1 MMRLV
6 AGRRARATVSVGS
19 EVGTALN
26 SALRHQLLPHVAGAL
41 GQRRHTGEILN
52 TTQLPPAA
60 GRRVRIIDA
69 DGEAFGPTRRATPT
83 QIRRDVA
90 AGAAEALEYLFV
102 NDSAALLEVGASQVI
117 LCAFAALEPS
127 ADAKRRNPKSKFC
140 NYNSFP
146 YDNAGN
152 LGCSPDGVSNS
163 NFWIA
168 WQLKARAEVGF
179 DGDPSYRYGFSVAII
194 LVLVA

>member
-26 SALRHQLLPHVAGAL
+26 SALRHQLLPHVAGPL
-41 GQRRHTGEILN
+41 GNDVVPGEILN
-52 TTQLPPAA
+52 TTQLPPAD

-90 AGAAEALEYLFV
+90 AVAAEALEYLFV
-102 NDSAALLEVGASQVI
+102 NDSAALLDVGASQVI

-127 ADAKRRNPKSKFC
+127 ADAKRRNPKGKFC
-140 NYNSFP
+140 HYNSFP
-146 YDNAGN
+146 YDM
-152 LGCSPDGVSNS
+152 PR
-163 NFWIA
+163 I
-168 WQLKARAEVGF
+168 
-179 DGDPSYRYGFSVAII
+179 
-194 LVLVA
+194 

>member
-1 MMRLV
+1 MGNDV
-6 AGRRARATVSVGS
+6 I
-19 EVGTALN
+19 
-26 SALRHQLLPHVAGAL
+26 P
-41 GQRRHTGEILN
+41 GEILN

-83 QIRRDVA
+83 QIRRVA

-102 NDSAALLEVGASQVI
+102 NDSAALLEVGASQVM

-127 ADAKRRNPKSKFC
+127 ADAKRRNPKANFVITIPSLR
-140 NYNSFP
+140 Y
-146 YDNAGN
+146 AGN

-163 NFWIA
+163 NFWDCLA
-168 WQLKARAEVGF
+168 AKGASRGRLRW
-179 DGDPSYRYGFSVAII
+179 
-194 LVLVA
+194 